1 MIIRL
6 TDIVVL
12 TRMSRNAAS
21 RRWSALT
28 WLNQGGY
35 TVSNAHLSYTTAD
48 EKYNITGFVN
58 NLTDKHYQTHGLSLN
73 RGSAPYWAAFGDPR
87 TAGVTVTAKF

>member
-1 MIIRL
+1 MLGGDLRYQSKEYFI
-6 TDIVVL
+6 
-12 TRMSRNAAS
+12 
-21 RRWSALT
+21 SAYQQSQWT

-58 NLTDKHYQTHGLSLN
+58 NLTDKQYQNHGISLN
-73 RGSAPYWAAFGDPR
+73 RGSAPYWASFGDPR